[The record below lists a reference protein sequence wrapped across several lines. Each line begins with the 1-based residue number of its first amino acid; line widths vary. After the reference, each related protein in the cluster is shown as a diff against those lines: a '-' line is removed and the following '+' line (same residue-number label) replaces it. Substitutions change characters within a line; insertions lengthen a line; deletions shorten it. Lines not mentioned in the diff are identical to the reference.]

1 MKPAPFEYSAPTTV
15 AEAIEAL
22 SHDDAKVLAG
32 GQSLIPLMAMR
43 LSRFDRLVDLRR
55 IPELSGC
62 TRVNGTVRIGA
73 MTRQADAE
81 HDPIVAEGAPLLAKA
96 LPNVG
101 HYQIRNQGTVGGSIV
116 HADPSAELPTAA
128 LALDATIEIAGASG
142 VRRVPASEFFLG
154 TMETAVG
161 DHEIVTAIEFPVWG
175 PGSGFAVEEMARRHG
190 DFAVVGAMCG
200 VRIEGGT
207 VAQSAIAMF
216 GVGSVPV
223 RCGAAESMLTGS
235 TVDGLDLG
243 AVAQAAV
250 ADLDPPDDLHASGAY
265 RRAVGAALVERALRA
280 AIEEAGH
287 A

>member
-15 AEAIEAL
+15 AEAIDAL

-43 LSRFDRLVDLRR
+43 LSRFDRLVDLQR

-62 TRVNGTVRIGA
+62 ARVNGSVRIGA

-81 HDPIVAEGAPLLAKA
+81 HDPAVTEGAPLIAKA
-96 LPNVG
+96 LALVG
-101 HYQIRNQGTVGGSIV
+101 HQQIRNQGTVGGSIV
-116 HADPSAELPTAA
+116 HADPSAELPTVA
-128 LALDATIEIAGASG
+128 LALDATIEVAGAAG

-175 PGSGFAVEEMARRHG
+175 PASGFAVEEMARRHG

-200 VRIEGGT
+200 VRLDGGT
-207 VAQSAIAMF
+207 IAQSAI
-216 GVGSVPV
+216 G
-223 RCGAAESMLTGS
+223 R
-235 TVDGLDLG
+235 
-243 AVAQAAV
+243 
-250 ADLDPPDDLHASGAY
+250 
-265 RRAVGAALVERALRA
+265 
-280 AIEEAGH
+280 
-287 A
+287 